1 VAKRTKIEQA
11 IADRKKIVRTVI
23 RLKHSIE
30 ADHAIN
36 EVLDDNIK
44 ALTKALQQGQLPA
57 PPNLGELLKLDTVL
71 DTDGE

>member
-1 VAKRTKIEQA
+1 VAKKTKIEQA

-36 EVLDDNIK
+36 DVLDDNIK
-44 ALTKALQQGQLPA
+44 ALTKSLQKGELPA
-57 PPNLGELLKLDTVL
+57 APNIAELLKLDTVL